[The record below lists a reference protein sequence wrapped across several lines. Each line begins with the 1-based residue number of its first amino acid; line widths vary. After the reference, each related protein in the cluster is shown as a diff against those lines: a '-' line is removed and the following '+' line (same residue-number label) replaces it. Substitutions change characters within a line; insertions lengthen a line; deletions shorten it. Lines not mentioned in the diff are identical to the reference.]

1 MNADEAQIAAG
12 RFRAIRDIARIGTK
26 LRALYP
32 RSSALHPRSS
42 AFQRFWLASLLAV
55 STFAA
60 LAQDRPSQPEPP
72 SGWTPKGLAH
82 AKHYMV
88 AAANPLAVQAGLRM
102 LERGGN
108 AVDAMVAVQLALN
121 LVEPSSSGLG
131 GGAFLLYYDAREKR
145 IHAIDGREVA
155 PAAATPQLFL
165 DADGK
170 PLPFLKARV
179 GGRSVGVPGTPRLLE
194 IAHLRYGKL
203 PWKDLFEPAI
213 ALAEKGFPV
222 SPRFHKLVGEDTGLA
237 DEPATRAY
245 FFDERGLPKAVGTV
259 MRNPQFAATLRT
271 IAAHGAD
278 AYYEGD
284 IARDIAAAVHANR
297 NAGTLE
303 AADLAAYRV
312 RDVEALCGVYRAYR
326 LCGMPPSS
334 SGGIAVLQILGELT
348 RFDMAA
354 MRPGSAQVVH
364 LVSEAERLAFADRNK
379 YVADDRFVDV
389 PVKGLLD
396 AAYLRGRSE
405 LIQPGKS
412 MGKAEAG
419 NPPGVRVAYDD
430 DPVDEIP
437 GTTQISIIDADGN
450 AVSMTTTIEAFFGSR
465 IMVHG
470 FLLNNELTDFNFL
483 PVEDGVG
490 VANSVA
496 PGKRPRS
503 SMAPFL
509 VFDAATGNLDMTIGS
524 PGGSLIIGYVTKALI
539 GLIDWKMDMQS
550 ALDLPNFGSRNGP
563 TEIEKG
569 SPLEAVLPALKAMGH
584 DVRAID
590 MTSGIQGIRRVPGG
604 LEGGADPRREGVA
617 LGR

>member
-1 MNADEAQIAAG
+1 M
-12 RFRAIRDIARIGTK
+12 RR
-26 LRALYP
+26 LV
-32 RSSALHPRSS
+32 
-42 AFQRFWLASLLAV
+42 LAV
-55 STFAA
+55 AAVASTLAV
-60 LAQDRPSQPEPP
+60 AQDRPSQPEPP
-72 SGWTPKGLAH
+72 SGWTQKTVAH
-82 AKHYMV
+82 AKRYMV
-88 AAANPLAVQAGLRM
+88 AAANPLAVEAGLRM

-108 AVDAMVAVQLALN
+108 AIDAMVAVQLALN

-131 GGAFLLYYDAREKR
+131 GGAFLLYYDAKEKR
-145 IHAIDGREVA
+145 IHALDGREVA

-194 IAHLRYGKL
+194 LAHLRYGRL
-203 PWKDLFEPAI
+203 AWKELFEPAI

-222 SPRFHKLVGEDTGLA
+222 TPRFHKLVGEDQGLA
-237 DEPATRAY
+237 DEPAARAY
-245 FFDERGLPKAVGTV
+245 FFDERGEPKAVGTV
-259 MRNPQFAATLRT
+259 IRNPEFAATLRE

-278 AYYEGD
+278 AYYEGA
-284 IARDIAAAVHANR
+284 IARDIAAAVHAHR
-297 NAGTLE
+297 NPGTLE
-303 AADLAAYRV
+303 ASDLAAYRV
-312 RDVEALCGVYRAYR
+312 RDVEALCGTYRAYR

-334 SGGIAVLQILGELT
+334 SGGIAVLQVLGELT
-348 RFDMAA
+348 RFDMAG

-364 LVSEAERLAFADRNK
+364 VVSEAERLAFADRNK

-396 AAYLRGRSE
+396 PAYLRARSE
-405 LIQPGKS
+405 LIRPEKS
-412 MGKAEAG
+412 MGKAEPGRPAG
-419 NPPGVRVAYDD
+419 ARIAYDYD
-430 DPVDEIP
+430 TVDEIP
-437 GTTQISIIDADGN
+437 GTTQISIVDADGN

-509 VFDAATGNLDMTIGS
+509 VFDAATGKLDMAIGS

-550 ALDLPNFGSRNGP
+550 ALDLANFGSRNGP
-563 TEIEKG
+563 TEVEKG
-569 SPLEAVLPALKAMGH
+569 TALEAAIPALKAMGH

-617 LGR
+617 RGR

>member
-1 MNADEAQIAAG
+1 MRRLVLALALIAS
-12 RFRAIRDIARIGTK
+12 TV
-26 LRALYP
+26 
-32 RSSALHPRSS
+32 
-42 AFQRFWLASLLAV
+42 AV
-55 STFAA
+55 
-60 LAQDRPSQPEPP
+60 AQDRPSQPEPP
-72 SGWTPKGLAH
+72 SGWSPKAVAH
-82 AKHYMV
+82 AKRYMV
-88 AAANPLAVQAGLRM
+88 AAANPLAVEAGLRM

-108 AVDAMVAVQLALN
+108 AIDAMVAVQLALN

-131 GGAFLLYYDAREKR
+131 GGAFLLYYDAKERR

-194 IAHLRYGKL
+194 VAHVRYGKL
-203 PWKDLFEPAI
+203 PWKALFDPAI
-213 ALAEKGFPV
+213 QLAERGFPV
-222 SPRFHKLVGEDTGLA
+222 SPRFHKLLGEDKGLA
-237 DEPATRAY
+237 DEPAARAY
-245 FFDERGLPKAVGTV
+245 FFDAKGEPKAVGTLL
-259 MRNPQFAATLRT
+259 RNPDFAATLRSL
-271 IAAHGAD
+271 AVNGMD
-278 AYYEGD
+278 AYYQGD
-284 IARDIAAAVHANR
+284 IARDMVAAVHAH
-297 NAGTLE
+297 AHPGTLQE
-303 AADLAAYRV
+303 SDLAEYRV

-334 SGGIAVLQILGELT
+334 SGGIAVLQILGELS
-348 RFDMAA
+348 RFDMAG
-354 MRPGSAQVVH
+354 MRPGSAQLVH
-364 LVSEAERLAFADRNK
+364 VVSEAERLAFADRNK

-396 AAYLRGRSE
+396 AAYLRQRSE
-405 LIQPGKS
+405 LIRPEKS
-412 MGKAEAG
+412 MGKAEPGMPAG
-419 NPPGVRVAYDD
+419 VKVAYDYD
-430 DPVDEIP
+430 TVDEIP

-509 VFDAATGNLDMTIGS
+509 VFDGQSGDLAMTVGS
-524 PGGSLIIGYVTKALI
+524 PGGSLIIGYVAKALI

-550 ALDLPNFGSRNGP
+550 AIDLPNADSRNGP

-569 SPLEAVLPALKAMGH
+569 SPLEAVIPALKAMGH

-590 MTSGIQGIRRVPGG
+590 MTSGIQGIRRVAGG

-617 LGR
+617 RGR

>member
-1 MNADEAQIAAG
+1 MRRLVLALALIAS
-12 RFRAIRDIARIGTK
+12 TV
-26 LRALYP
+26 
-32 RSSALHPRSS
+32 
-42 AFQRFWLASLLAV
+42 AV
-55 STFAA
+55 
-60 LAQDRPSQPEPP
+60 AQDRPSQPEPP
-72 SGWTPKGLAH
+72 SGWTPKPVAH
-82 AKHYMV
+82 AKRYMV
-88 AAANPLAVQAGLRM
+88 AAANPLAVEAGLRM

-108 AVDAMVAVQLALN
+108 AIDAMVAVQLALN

-131 GGAFLLYYDAREKR
+131 GGAFLLYYDAKERR

-194 IAHLRYGKL
+194 VAHVRYGKL
-203 PWKDLFEPAI
+203 PWKSLFEPAI

-222 SPRFHKLVGEDTGLA
+222 SPRFHKLVGEDKGLA
-237 DEPATRAY
+237 DEPAARAY
-245 FFDERGLPKAVGTV
+245 FFDAKGEPKAVGTLI
-259 MRNPQFAATLRT
+259 RNPDFAATLRRL
-271 IAAHGAD
+271 AANGMD
-278 AYYEGD
+278 AYYQGD
-284 IARDIAAAVHANR
+284 IARDMVAAVHAHANP
-297 NAGTLE
+297 GTLQE
-303 AADLAAYRV
+303 SDLAEYRV
-312 RDVEALCGVYRAYR
+312 RDVEALCGMYRAYR

-334 SGGIAVLQILGELT
+334 SGGIAVLQILGELW
-348 RFDMAA
+348 RFDMAG
-354 MRPGSAQVVH
+354 MRPSSAQFVH
-364 LVSEAERLAFADRNK
+364 VVSEAERLAFADRNK

-396 AAYLRGRSE
+396 ASYLRQRSE
-405 LIQPGKS
+405 LIRPEKS
-412 MGKAEAG
+412 MGKAEPGVPA
-419 NPPGVRVAYDD
+419 GVRVAYDYD
-430 DPVDEIP
+430 TVDEIP
-437 GTTQISIIDADGN
+437 GTTQISIIDAGGN

-509 VFDAATGNLDMTIGS
+509 VFDCKTGDLAMTVGS
-524 PGGSLIIGYVTKALI
+524 PGGSLIIGYVAKALI

-550 ALDLPNFGSRNGP
+550 AIDLPNADSRNGP

-569 SPLEAVLPALKAMGH
+569 SPLEALIPTLKAMGH
-584 DVRAID
+584 DARAID
-590 MTSGIQGIRRVPGG
+590 MTSGIQGIRRVAGG

-617 LGR
+617 RGR

>member
-1 MNADEAQIAAG
+1 MIWVEYLTTDRLVKVKQVNIG
-12 RFRAIRDIARIGTK
+12 GYRRRIGVYRR
-26 LRALYP
+26 L
-32 RSSALHPRSS
+32 
-42 AFQRFWLASLLAV
+42 QRFSLALLLAASIFASL
-55 STFAA
+55 
-60 LAQDRPSQPEPP
+60 AQERPSQPEPP
-72 SGWTPKGLAH
+72 SGWTPKALAH

-88 AAANPLAVQAGLRM
+88 AAANPLAVEAGLRM

-108 AVDAMVAVQLALN
+108 AIDAMVAVQLALN

-131 GGAFLLYYDAREKR
+131 GGAFLLYYDAKERR

-155 PAAATPQLFL
+155 PAAATPQLFVG
-165 DADGK
+165 ADGK
-170 PLPFLKARV
+170 PMPFMQGRI

-194 IAHLRYGKL
+194 VAHLRYGKL
-203 PWKDLFEPAI
+203 PWKTLFDPAI
-213 ALAEKGFPV
+213 ELAEKGFPV
-222 SPRFHKLVGEDTGLA
+222 SPRFHRLVGEDKGLS
-237 DEPATRAY
+237 DEPAARAY
-245 FFDERGLPKAVGTV
+245 FFDGKGEPKAVGTTI
-259 MRNPQFAATLRT
+259 RNPEFAATLRK
-271 IAAHGAD
+271 IAAQGAD
-278 AYYEGD
+278 AYYTGEV
-284 IARDIAAAVHANR
+284 ARDMVAAVHAHR
-297 NAGTLE
+297 NPGTLAME
-303 AADLAAYRV
+303 DLAAYRV
-312 RDVEALCGVYRAYR
+312 RDVEALCGMYRAYR

-334 SGGIAVLQILGELT
+334 SGGIAVLQILGELS

-354 MRPGSAQVVH
+354 MRPNSAEALHV
-364 LVSEAERLAFADRNK
+364 VSEAERLAFADRNK

-389 PVKGLLD
+389 PVEGLVD
-396 AAYLRGRSE
+396 PGYLRGRSQ
-405 LIQPGKS
+405 LIAADKS

-419 NPPGVRVAYDD
+419 QPQGVKVAYDD

-437 GTTQISIIDADGN
+437 GTTQISIIDRDGN

-509 VFDAATGNLDMTIGS
+509 VFDGRTGDLDMTVGS
-524 PGGSLIIGYVTKALI
+524 PGGSLIIGYVAKVLV

-550 ALDLPNFGSRNGP
+550 AIDLPNFGSRNGP
-563 TEIEKG
+563 TEIERG
-569 SPLEAVLPALKAMGH
+569 TVLETVVPTLKSMGH
-584 DVRAID
+584 PVSVID
-590 MTSGIQGIRRVPGG
+590 MTSGIQGIRRTREG

-617 LGR
+617 RGK